1 MNTCSTGGIVTLE
14 LSKVTQQVTQ
24 LGEQA
29 AQRAQRVQQTV
40 PDIIRRLIEFA
51 ADAELREVVESAV
64 RAGWSGAVPAHE
76 PLDGIYSPDRL
87 PERLTIVAADG
98 SQIYPDRH
106 GLALYYAVNLGGIV
120 LRLGSGE
127 APQVESEPTLCFT
140 DEVLYDDQGNVIASQ
155 LINARRTVQEIVTLT
170 RLVCAETGETPIVAL
185 SDGNIALRV
194 KQESIPA
201 REGAALQAEYMAQL
215 NRLRAAGVTV
225 GSFITRPSATSVV
238 RLMHL
243 ATECPRD
250 RIAEY
255 VQNRPRPFEGIND
268 TPVFAALLKP
278 GDRSALFKQTTQWSK
293 PYEEAGHAIY
303 FFYVNVSTAERNA
316 LVRIELPEWV
326 AANPDRVALLHAVV
340 IDQCRVTNEPYPY
353 VLTRADELAVITTR
367 EKTALDDLI
376 AAEMLAHELTALPSE
391 KAATKTLARYGKRH

>member
-1 MNTCSTGGIVTLE
+1 MTLE
-14 LSKVTQQVTQ
+14 LNKVTQQITQ
-24 LGEQA
+24 LGELA

-40 PDIIRRLIEFA
+40 PEIIRRLIEYA
-51 ADAELREVVESAV
+51 ADAELREAVDSAV
-64 RAGWSGAVPAHE
+64 RAGWSGAVPANEALDATHE
-76 PLDGIYSPDRL
+76 PDPL
-87 PERLTIVAADG
+87 PERVTIVAADG

-106 GLALYYAVNLGGIV
+106 GLALYYAINLGGIV

-127 APQVESEPTLCFT
+127 APYIESEPVLCFE
-140 DEVLYDDQGNVIASQ
+140 DERLLDDQDNVIASQ

-170 RLVCAETGETPIVAL
+170 RLACAETGDVPVVAL

-201 REGAALQAEYMAQL
+201 REGQALQAEYMAQL

-225 GSFITRPSATSVV
+225 GSFITRPSTTSVV

-255 VQNRPRPFEGIND
+255 VKNRPRPFEGISD
-268 TPVFAALLKP
+268 TPVFATHLNV
-278 GDRSALFKQTTQWSK
+278 GERSAIFKQTTQWSK
-293 PYEEAGHAIY
+293 PYEEAGHAIH
-303 FFYVNVSTAERNA
+303 FFYVNVSTPERDT

-326 AANPDRVALLHAVV
+326 AAKPDRVALLHAAV
-340 IDQCRVTNEPYPY
+340 IDQCRVTSEPYPY

-367 EKTALDDLI
+367 EKTALDELI
-376 AAEMLAHELTALPSE
+376 AAEMLNHNLSALPSE

>member
-1 MNTCSTGGIVTLE
+1 MTME
-14 LSKVTQQVTQ
+14 LNKVTDQITQ
-24 LGEQA
+24 LGELA

-40 PDIIRRLIEFA
+40 PDIIRRLIEYA
-51 ADAELREVVESAV
+51 ADAELREVVDSAV
-64 RAGWSGAVPAHE
+64 RAGWSGAVPANE
-76 PLDGIYSPDRL
+76 PLDGVYTPDRL
-87 PERLTIVAADG
+87 PERVTIVAADG

-106 GLALYYAVNLGGIV
+106 ALALYYALNLGGIV

-127 APQVESEPTLCFT
+127 APYTESEPALCFE
-140 DEVLYDDQGNVIASQ
+140 DRLLLDDQDNVIAGQ
-155 LINARRTVQEIVTLT
+155 LINARRTVQELKTLT
-170 RLVCAETGETPIVAL
+170 RLACAEPNNVPVVAL

-201 REGAALQAEYMAQL
+201 REGQALQAEYMSHL
-215 NRLRAAGVTV
+215 SRLREAGVTV

-255 VQNRPRPFEGIND
+255 VKNRPRPFEGMD
-268 TPVFAALLKP
+268 DKPVFLAHLKV
-278 GDRSALFKQTTQWSK
+278 GERSAIFKQTTQWSK
-293 PYEEAGHAIY
+293 PYEEAGHAIH
-303 FFYVNVSTAERNA
+303 FFYVNVSTPERET

-326 AANPDRVALLHAVV
+326 ADKPERVALLHAAVV
-340 IDQCRVTNEPYPY
+340 DQCRVTSEPYPY

-367 EKTALDDLI
+367 EKAALDDLI
-376 AAEMLAHELTALPSE
+376 AAEMLNHNLSALPSE

>member
-1 MNTCSTGGIVTLE
+1 MTLE
-14 LSKVTQQVTQ
+14 LSKVTTQVTH

-29 AQRAQRVQQTV
+29 AQRAQRVQKTV

-64 RAGWSGAVPAHE
+64 RAGWSGAVPANE
-76 PLDGIYSPDRL
+76 ALDVVHPPDQL
-87 PERLTIVAADG
+87 PERVTIVAADG

-106 GLALYYAVNLGGIV
+106 GLALYYAINLGSIV

-127 APQVESEPTLCFT
+127 APQVESEPTLCFE
-140 DEVLYDDQGNVIASQ
+140 DELLYDDQDNVVASQ

-170 RLVCAETGETPIVAL
+170 RVACAEAGEVPVVAL

-215 NRLRAAGVTV
+215 NRLRAAGVTL
-225 GSFITRPSATSVV
+225 GSFISRPSTTSVV

-255 VQNRPRPFEGIND
+255 VKNRPRPFEGITD
-268 TPVFAALLKP
+268 TPVFASHLRP
-278 GDRSALFKQTTQWSK
+278 GERSAIFKQTTQWSK

-303 FFYVNVSTAERNA
+303 FFYVNVSTPERNA

>member
-1 MNTCSTGGIVTLE
+1 MTLE
-14 LSKVTQQVTQ
+14 LNKVTDQITQ
-24 LGEQA
+24 LGELA

-40 PDIIRRLIEFA
+40 PDIIRRLIEYA
-51 ADAELREVVESAV
+51 ADAELREVVDSAV
-64 RAGWSGAVPAHE
+64 RAGWSGAVPANE
-76 PLDGIYSPDRL
+76 PLDGVYTPDRL
-87 PERLTIVAADG
+87 PERVTIVAADG

-106 GLALYYAVNLGGIV
+106 ALALYYALNLGGIV

-127 APQVESEPTLCFT
+127 APYTESEPALCFE
-140 DEVLYDDQGNVIASQ
+140 DRLLLDDQDNVIAGQ
-155 LINARRTVQEIVTLT
+155 LINARRTVQELKTLT
-170 RLVCAETGETPIVAL
+170 RLACAEPNDVPVVAL

-201 REGAALQAEYMAQL
+201 REGQALQAEYMSHLSQL
-215 NRLRAAGVTV
+215 REAGVTV

-255 VQNRPRPFEGIND
+255 VKNRPRPFEGMD
-268 TPVFAALLKP
+268 DKPVFAAHLKV
-278 GDRSALFKQTTQWSK
+278 GERSAIFKQTTQWSK
-293 PYEEAGHAIY
+293 PYEEAGHAIH
-303 FFYVNVSTAERNA
+303 FFYVNVSTPERET

-326 AANPDRVALLHAVV
+326 ADKPERVALLHAAVV
-340 IDQCRVTNEPYPY
+340 DQCRVTSEPYPY

-367 EKTALDDLI
+367 EKAALDDLI
-376 AAEMLAHELTALPSE
+376 AAEMLNHNLSALPSE